1 MSIVALCGLAGSGKG
16 TCGDILQEYHFVKMS
31 FADSLKDAVSS
42 IFGWN
47 RDLLEGDTVESRNF
61 REIVD
66 PFWSNKFGRDITP
79 RIILQEIGTDLFRDK
94 FLDSIWIDSLER
106 KLSKYDDVVICDVRF
121 PNEIEFLASVG
132 AKIIEVSRPEI
143 EPEWVEIIKYNT
155 KNSSKYF
162 DRGVFMSLHHPE
174 VHPSEFL
181 WVGNKF
187 INNVII
193 NDGSKKDLI
202 EKLLKTIY

>member
-79 RIILQEIGTDLFRDK
+79 RTILQEIGTDLFRDK
-94 FLDSIWIDSLER
+94 CLDSIWIDSLER

-162 DRGVFMSLHHPE
+162 DKSVFMSLHYPE

-187 INNVII
+187 INNIII

-202 EKLLKTIY
+202 EKLLRTIY

>member
-16 TCGDILQEYHFVKMS
+16 TCGDILHEYHYVKMS

-47 RDLLEGDTVESRNF
+47 RSLLEGDTELSRAF
-61 REIVD
+61 RESVD

-94 FLDSIWIDSLER
+94 LLDSIWIDSLER
-106 KLSKYDDVVICDVRF
+106 KLSRYDDVVICDARF
-121 PNEIEFLASVG
+121 PNEIEFLSSIG
-132 AKIIEVSRPEI
+132 AKLIEVSRPEI
-143 EPEWVEIIKYNT
+143 EPEWVEVIKYNT

-162 DRGVFMSLHHPE
+162 DKEVFMSLHHPE
-174 VHPSEFL
+174 IHPSEFS
-181 WVGNKF
+181 WIGNKF
-187 INNVII
+187 INNIII
-193 NDGSKKDLI
+193 NDGSKKDLT
-202 EKLLKTIY
+202 EKLLRTIY